1 MESAFLFPTSS
12 SNLLVHT
19 ASITISL
26 LYRDISRQAKFHQK
40 LSLKEVWVMIR
51 SELLEEEKKEE
62 KEEEEKEEK
71 EEKEKEEEEEEE
83 EKEQEEEE
91 GTSDWEPQ

>member
-1 MESAFLFPTSS
+1 
-12 SNLLVHT
+12 LVHT

-26 LYRDISRQAKFHQK
+26 LYLDISRQAKFHQK

-62 KEEEEKEEK
+62 KEEEEKEE
-71 EEKEKEEEEEEE
+71 E
-83 EKEQEEEE
+83 
-91 GTSDWEPQ
+91 

>member
-1 MESAFLFPTSS
+1 
-12 SNLLVHT
+12 LVHT

-26 LYRDISRQAKFHQK
+26 LYLDISRQAKFHQK

-62 KEEEEKEEK
+62 KEEK
-71 EEKEKEEEEEEE
+71 EEE